1 MGTATGLRRRQ
12 EPTTKLETARLVE
25 SQRAL
30 LCREEQLLLRFSS
43 EGSRQLKLIWASL
56 TLQGV
61 ECVDPTFSRSRIKRR
76 GQREKVA
83 ISNRLPRFQIK
94 PYSAIVGL
102 VSGTVCAIP
111 TLE

>member
-1 MGTATGLRRRQ
+1 M
-12 EPTTKLETARLVE
+12 
-25 SQRAL
+25 
-30 LCREEQLLLRFSS
+30 RFSS
-43 EGSRQLKLIWASL
+43 EGSRQLKLIWAKL
-56 TLQGV
+56 ALQGP
-61 ECVDPTFSRSRIKRR
+61 ECIGPTFSRSRIKRR

-111 TLE
+111 TLEEPAGVNSYFLLITSQLRVSCREHQVQFAFLEW